1 MAYYAIG
8 NHQYLIKDTKKIKTM
23 VKRAKCNRET
33 NFITSVVEQKELIN
47 NFNIYDTLE
56 NIDITEL
63 TNYKSTDEKL
73 NAINIIYS
81 RVGYSDISDLFYK
94 CIKHYN
100 IVPSNIKSN
109 KTKINYFELNLN
121 GYSYLFSNDPNDL
134 KKCNWKIIKELCNQ
148 HNIEF
153 KNQSFVKF
161 IKQLRDNFM
170 LKKSERKTITEETR
184 KNIISKHN
192 NQCAICKNS
201 KSDIKFEIDHIK
213 PLASGGTNDIT
224 NLQPLCK
231 SCHKEKTRHEQE
243 DGEYVRIFDTES
255 SYNAE
260 VTDIMKS
267 RLVYSYAFCES
278 LNSNTYKHLKNYHI
292 DINKCR
298 KNIMYYS
305 QYDYAVFTVMDKP
318 DIYNKDIQN
327 GPGIYVNLKVKIISP

>member
-1 MAYYAIG
+1 MPLIEIEDDSDDEDELIWTPEKGITPACLQYICEKYNITHYAYDITNQCFLKHVAKKYNYPALAYYAIG

-23 VKRAKCNRET
+23 VERAKCNRET

-134 KKCNWKIIKELCNQ
+134 QKCNWKIIKELCNQ

-231 SCHKEKTRHEQE
+231 ACHKEKNKTRTR
-243 DGEYVRIFDTES
+243 GW
-255 SYNAE
+255 
-260 VTDIMKS
+260 
-267 RLVYSYAFCES
+267 
-278 LNSNTYKHLKNYHI
+278 
-292 DINKCR
+292 
-298 KNIMYYS
+298 
-305 QYDYAVFTVMDKP
+305 
-318 DIYNKDIQN
+318 
-327 GPGIYVNLKVKIISP
+327 